1 MFITNQIEFDAA
13 ADQLEAYLL
22 IDNPTD
28 EQYAQ
33 FQALARHMEIYVESQ
48 PTDQETM
55 HQDYNE

>member
-22 IDNPTD
+22 IEDPT
-28 EQYAQ
+28 EEEFAQ
-33 FQALARHMEIYVESQ
+33 FSALATHMEIYVAAQ

-55 HQDYNE
+55 H

>member
-22 IDNPTD
+22 IEDPT
-28 EQYAQ
+28 EEEYAA
-33 FQALARHMEIYVESQ
+33 FSALARHMEIYVESQ

-55 HQDYNE
+55 H